1 MQLLYVMYFV
11 VDQQKMV
18 KLTLPHVIILC
29 SFEVSSDDRHL
40 WDLEY
45 HVSLFKPRI
54 LFSKCFYDEILIS
67 SWQRG
72 VWCCPCP
79 STRRPLEA
87 KWKNCRIYPNFPSFS
102 PGDPLLCINK
112 RKCLQ
117 WGLLHH
123 LVDICFEHFSSTTLW
138 LFNGT
143 TCSSPPSR
151 SGGRT
156 ISYCGRPR
164 KQFAFPPIT
173 PRHIGAILR
182 NFSTLACQ
190 NPFSSTFKLKVKLER
205 KSADSLFCP
214 SLPLSGVLGEY

>member
-54 LFSKCFYDEILIS
+54 IFSKCFYDEILIS

-102 PGDPLLCINK
+102 QERPTAVHKQKEMPAVRLITPSSRHMFRALFEHYPLA
-112 RKCLQ
+112 LQ
-117 WGLLHH
+117 WDYLL
-123 LVDICFEHFSSTTLW
+123 FTTIKIW
-138 LFNGT
+138 W
-143 TCSSPPSR
+143 
-151 SGGRT
+151 
-156 ISYCGRPR
+156 
-164 KQFAFPPIT
+164 
-173 PRHIGAILR
+173 
-182 NFSTLACQ
+182 
-190 NPFSSTFKLKVKLER
+190 
-205 KSADSLFCP
+205 
-214 SLPLSGVLGEY
+214 

>member
-102 PGDPLLCINK
+102 PERPTAVHKQKEMPAVRLITPSSRHMFRALFEHYPLA
-112 RKCLQ
+112 LQ
-117 WGLLHH
+117 WDYLL
-123 LVDICFEHFSSTTLW
+123 FTTIKIW
-138 LFNGT
+138 W
-143 TCSSPPSR
+143 
-151 SGGRT
+151 
-156 ISYCGRPR
+156 
-164 KQFAFPPIT
+164 
-173 PRHIGAILR
+173 
-182 NFSTLACQ
+182 
-190 NPFSSTFKLKVKLER
+190 
-205 KSADSLFCP
+205 
-214 SLPLSGVLGEY
+214 

>member
-1 MQLLYVMYFV
+1 MKSSLAPGKEEFGV
-11 VDQQKMV
+11 VLVHQQDVPWRPSGKTV
-18 KLTLPHVIILC
+18 G
-29 SFEVSSDDRHL
+29 F
-40 WDLEY
+40 
-45 HVSLFKPRI
+45 
-54 LFSKCFYDEILIS
+54 ILIF
-67 SWQRG
+67 
-72 VWCCPCP
+72 PP
-79 STRRPLEA
+79 SR
-87 KWKNCRIYPNFPSFS
+87 KN
-102 PGDPLLCINK
+102 DPLLCINK

-214 SLPLSGVLGEY
+214 SLWRFRRILKACWFKSRQLFFFPSV